1 MKDMSGG
8 LSRVVTTGA
17 AAMILFLAELH
28 GGTDCTE
35 VGYVFGEPSLL
46 AYGECFEGFATDGP
60 VDG

>member
-1 MKDMSGG
+1 
-8 LSRVVTTGA
+8 
-17 AAMILFLAELH
+17 MILFLAELH